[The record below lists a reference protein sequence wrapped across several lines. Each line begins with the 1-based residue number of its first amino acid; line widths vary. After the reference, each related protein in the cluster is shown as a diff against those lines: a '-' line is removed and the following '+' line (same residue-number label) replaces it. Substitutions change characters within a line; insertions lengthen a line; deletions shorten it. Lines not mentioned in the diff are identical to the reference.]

1 MKYLLVLFAGVF
13 IFSACDNPEQF
24 ASVIEEEQQV
34 SESSEYQRDLQSIVE
49 AEVKKKISGKKRK
62 NINIKQT
69 VGKKN
74 LGKKR
79 NIIFTKIDVTNIIV
93 DESGK
98 QEIEKE
104 EDSGEQVVSLEVQK
118 TATVEEVSVPEEKLD
133 ILFYMNNRDS
143 KCIKTFRWFYE
154 ENSFL
159 SHLDGL
165 NWQVSFSYYAS
176 GQRTAFLPLERYNGQ
191 PYDKNKKFFQF
202 ELDYVL
208 SKGEYSSKRAKD
220 LLFTTLEST
229 YPNHD
234 KRGGAQKRTPNSNG
248 YVDDPLSGLDHILST
263 KAKGAVRSDSHVV
276 VLLFDYDFPYY
287 SSKEWKSFFEKHENV
302 SVIAVAHRSANVS
315 NMYHALERSY
325 DFEYL
330 PACYG
335 EGLLDLI
342 QSKAQ

>member
-13 IFSACDNPEQF
+13 IFSACENSEQF
-24 ASVIEEEQQV
+24 ASVIEEVQQA

-62 NINIKQT
+62 NINIKKT

-79 NIIFTKIDVTNIIV
+79 NIILTKINVTNIIV
-93 DESGK
+93 DESDK

-104 EDSGEQVVSLEVQK
+104 GSGEQVVSSEVQK
-118 TATVEEVSVPEEKLD
+118 TATVEEVEEKLD

-154 ENSFL
+154 KNSFL
-159 SHLDGL
+159 SHLNGL
-165 NWQVSFSYYAS
+165 NWQVSLSYYAS
-176 GQRTAFLPLERYNGQ
+176 GQRIAFLPLERYNGQ
-191 PYDKNKKFFQF
+191 PYDADKRLFKFKS
-202 ELDYVL
+202 DYVL

-220 LLFTTLEST
+220 LLLTTLEST

-234 KRGGAQKRTPNSNG
+234 NRGGAQKRTPNSNG
-248 YVDDPLSGLDHILST
+248 YVDDPLSGLDHILSA
-263 KAKGAVRSDSHVV
+263 KARGAVRSNSHVV

-302 SVIAVAHRSANVS
+302 SVIAIAHRSANVS
-315 NMYHALERSY
+315 NMFHVLERSY

-335 EGLLDLI
+335 KGLLDLI
-342 QSKAQ
+342 QSKVR